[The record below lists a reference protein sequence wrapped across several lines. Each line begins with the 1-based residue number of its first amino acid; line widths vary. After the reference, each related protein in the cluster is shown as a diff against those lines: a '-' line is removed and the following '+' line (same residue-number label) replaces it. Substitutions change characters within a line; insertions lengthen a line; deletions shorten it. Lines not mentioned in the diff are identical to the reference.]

1 MHSSTTDSSSS
12 DVSNNGSHECSKLTT
27 ATGAEQQEEI
37 SIEDE
42 SLQYLSDII
51 NHRLVTL
58 KKSDVVQQTSSIGE
72 CSTDNH
78 NDNDEK
84 EDTLID
90 DDNDDTAGYQQ
101 LAKGRFIDLTTTLE
115 SELVLENLFTTLP
128 SSTIRHD
135 KIRIIIQHAIIT
147 LQSLLIYGMQIGVK
161 GSEETQK
168 KMVRHLFRPGDIV
181 PSSSSSS
188 KEKADELLIPK
199 WIDNWTP
206 NDIRLLKYN
215 RDATLA
221 KKILAK
227 LIKKRTSQGAY
238 DLLVELQVWDK
249 HVDVALLRSGFPV
262 RFLEEELSVATMVAT
277 AATDRPGSSDS
288 VENDLHDPDDI
299 LGIRKDLRHF
309 KVYTID
315 GESTQDIDDGI
326 SVEVL
331 NNNNDNTNSDDT
343 KTEEGTRYRYWIHIA
358 DVDRYAPRGSKLLQV
373 AERRGTSLYLPTAT
387 YPMFPEIIENVLSL
401 ESWEDKCALS
411 LGVELYSN
419 GTIIPSSIVV
429 TPSLINVQYR
439 LTYEQVDEMLDEG
452 IAYAEEWQIGVL
464 LNAAMKRREHRV
476 TKGST
481 EGMVPFPIPNGM
493 VSAKYNEE
501 KKDYDISLKIET
513 THNSGANITGCE
525 MESDDTHYDPYCSP
539 ISSSQLIVTEMMIL
553 GEYSI
558 NVTYLH
564 YVSL

>member
-1 MHSSTTDSSSS
+1 MTT
-12 DVSNNGSHECSKLTT
+12 VT
-27 ATGAEQQEEI
+27 AEEQEEEI

-42 SLQYLSDII
+42 SLQYLADII

-72 CSTDNH
+72 CSADTDGN
-78 NDNDEK
+78 EK
-84 EDTLID
+84 EDTPIIGD
-90 DDNDDTAGYQQ
+90 DIDNDSDTAYYQQ
-101 LAKGRFIDLTTTLE
+101 LAKGRFIDLTTSLE
-115 SELVLENLFTTLP
+115 SERVLENLFTTLP
-128 SSTIRHD
+128 SSSTTINNNHD
-135 KIRIIIQHAIIT
+135 DNKIRIIIQYAIIT

-161 GSEETQK
+161 GSEEMQK

-181 PSSSSSS
+181 PSSSSS
-188 KEKADELLIPK
+188 EDEVLLPK

-238 DLLVELQVWDK
+238 DLLIELQVWDK

-262 RFLEEELSVATMVAT
+262 RFLEEELSVATEVAT
-277 AATDRPGSSDS
+277 AATIGASSRSS
-288 VENDLHDPDDI
+288 VENGSVEKLHDPDDI

-439 LTYEQVDEMLDEG
+439 LTYDQVDEMLDEG